1 MLTRLAHWRAHSP
14 TKLLPKQHALRTQCE
29 GSACTFYSNHHNST
43 SACKALAA
51 TQVVVQTEEA
61 QPGGP
66 VFWAKNEAETG
77 LKGVARKLHASSS
90 PWRYNTITS
99 CTGPCQSRRHVA
111 KLGCKTRS
119 TVTPKRLQRQTSR
132 IDHTRTVSAHTR
144 SRPRR
149 AGPGQTKPTPDGT
162 RLLSFQARATVRPEQ
177 GNQTM
182 TCQSQLQQVGAYKPT
197 P

>member
-1 MLTRLAHWRAHSP
+1 MLTRLADWRAHSP

-43 SACKALAA
+43 SACKALAV
-51 TQVVVQTEEA
+51 TQVVAQTEEA

-77 LKGVARKLHASSS
+77 FKGVARKLHASSS
-90 PWRYNTITS
+90 PWRYNTITA

-119 TVTPKRLQRQTSR
+119 TVTPSDCNARPAGPIIQGPCQPTPGVDQGALDQDRPSQHQTG
-132 IDHTRTVSAHTR
+132 AGFCL
-144 SRPRR
+144 SRPR
-149 AGPGQTKPTPDGT
+149 PQ
-162 RLLSFQARATVRPEQ
+162 
-177 GNQTM
+177 
-182 TCQSQLQQVGAYKPT
+182 
-197 P
+197 